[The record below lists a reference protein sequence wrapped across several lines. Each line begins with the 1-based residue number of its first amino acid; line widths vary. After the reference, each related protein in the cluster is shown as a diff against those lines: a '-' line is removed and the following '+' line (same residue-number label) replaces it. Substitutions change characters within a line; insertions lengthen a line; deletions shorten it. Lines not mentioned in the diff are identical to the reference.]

1 MNRKAVIIVISVIA
15 AIIVIVLIGY
25 LLKEKPAAQ
34 KGLLPVVKEKAVKL
48 TEPQV
53 AISEEDQKAMGIK
66 KTEISRVSFRKTV
79 KIQGKIDYDSANIS
93 EVETNIKGVVES
105 VAAEEG
111 KYVKKGDLLVE
122 INSPEI
128 LAAQQDL
135 IAATRSGATSG
146 GDESSAAAAETARKK
161 LRQMGIRDD
170 IISQIEKTGTYSKT
184 VKIMSPV
191 TGYIVKNFVSK
202 GSPIADGNKLIQI
215 VDLNSVIFTG
225 EVNDQDAPLVKQGE
239 EAEILIDAYPDKIF
253 KTKTEGVI
261 PSGVVGNPSIV
272 KMRIANADNGLKP
285 GMQGAVEIKIDLGAR
300 LAVPMEAIIDKDGR
314 KIAYVETGEGK
325 FAARTIRTGINFES
339 QVEVIE
345 GLKEGELVVSSGL
358 TKVDSEA
365 ERQRQR

>member
-1 MNRKAVIIVISVIA
+1 MNKKAVIIGISVIA
-15 AIIVIVLIGY
+15 AVIVIALIGY
-25 LLKEKPAAQ
+25 LLREKPAPQ

-48 TEPQV
+48 NEPQF
-53 AISEEDQKAMGIK
+53 AISDEDQKSMGIK
-66 KTEISRVSFRKTV
+66 KTEISSVSFRKTV
-79 KIQGKIDYDSANIS
+79 KIQGKIDYDSANTS

-105 VAAEEG
+105 VVAEEG

-128 LAAQQDL
+128 MAAQQDL
-135 IAATRSGATSG
+135 IAATRPDASSGN
-146 GDESSAAAAETARKK
+146 ESSAVAAETARKK

-191 TGYIVKNFVSK
+191 TGYIVKILVSK
-202 GSPIADGNKLIQI
+202 GSPITDGNKLIQI

-225 EVNDQDAPLVKQGE
+225 EVNDLDAPLIKQGE

-253 KTKTEGVI
+253 KTKTEGII
-261 PSGVVGNPSIV
+261 PSGVIGKPSIV
-272 KMRIANADNGLKP
+272 KMRIANTDNGLKP
-285 GMQGAVEIKIDLGAR
+285 GLQGTVEIKIDLGAR

-325 FAARTIRTGINFES
+325 FEARTIKTGINFES

-345 GLKEGELVVSSGL
+345 GLKEGELVVSSGV

-365 ERQRQR
+365 ERQRPH